1 MPEARFCICG
11 CPSSTHVNERCR
23 TRRYSPDG
31 PLTGG
36 GGRYWLCDCGGYV
49 EEPGEEGAC

>member
-1 MPEARFCICG
+1 MSLFCICG
-11 CPSSTHVNERCR
+11 CPSSAHVNGVCR

-31 PLTGG
+31 PHMGG

-49 EEPGEEGAC
+49 EDEEAEAC